1 MVIGKSSNPSSRRRT
16 RLRQATRA
24 TWVASLVC
32 LAAPG
37 LKGSQTP
44 PNRRPNPFIGLPAYD
59 AAPSVEGYQG
69 VGASPCREYSRGEF
83 RGRCADLHRQS
94 SIRQGRRA
102 KACAAATRI
111 ATAPIEGARGGISVS
126 SRDPL
131 GSISLSASTARV
143 NRSSGGLLHIT
154 HARRG
159 QPDGLKQKREAYDC
173 GANSHHS

>member
-1 MVIGKSSNPSSRRRT
+1 MNPKQMVEGKSPNPSSTHRT
-16 RLRQATRA
+16 HLRQATRA
-24 TWVASLVC
+24 TWVTTLVC

-44 PNRRPNPFIGLPAYD
+44 PNRRPNPLIGLPVCD
-59 AAPSVEGYQG
+59 AAPG
-69 VGASPCREYSRGEF
+69 VGGYHDVGSSPSREYSRGEF
-83 RGRCADLHRQS
+83 RGRCADLHRQG

-111 ATAPIEGARGGISVS
+111 ATAPIEGARGDMSVS

-131 GSISLSASTARV
+131 GSVSISAATAGV
-143 NRSSGGLLHIT
+143 NRGSSGLLHIT

-159 QPDGLKQKREAYDC
+159 QPDGLKQKREAYD
-173 GANSHHS
+173 